1 MSRRPAVGRPRATS
15 HEQVRAVA
23 RELFREQ
30 GYAATSLESIARAAG
45 VSRTTL
51 FAYFPSKGD
60 LLFGE
65 LEQGTAALQ
74 EALDRRPAGEPIG
87 EGILAALRTAFDL
100 PAEEQDA
107 AAERWEIVD
116 ANPDLHSYAAQRMHY
131 QAQPIARFIA
141 ARRGEPVTGFLPRV
155 VSEAVMAASASAARY
170 WACTRS
176 ATGPMIDYID
186 AAVRP
191 LLTGYAYDLCLS
203 SVKDPR

>member
-51 FAYFPSKGD
+51 FAYFPSKGH
-60 LLFGE
+60 LLFGQ

-87 EGILAALRTAFDL
+87 EGSMAALRTAVDL
-100 PAEEQDA
+100 PGDEHDA
-107 AAERWEIVD
+107 A
-116 ANPDLHSYAAQRMHY
+116 
-131 QAQPIARFIA
+131 
-141 ARRGEPVTGFLPRV
+141 G
-155 VSEAVMAASASAARY
+155 
-170 WACTRS
+170 
-176 ATGPMIDYID
+176 
-186 AAVRP
+186 
-191 LLTGYAYDLCLS
+191 
-203 SVKDPR
+203 